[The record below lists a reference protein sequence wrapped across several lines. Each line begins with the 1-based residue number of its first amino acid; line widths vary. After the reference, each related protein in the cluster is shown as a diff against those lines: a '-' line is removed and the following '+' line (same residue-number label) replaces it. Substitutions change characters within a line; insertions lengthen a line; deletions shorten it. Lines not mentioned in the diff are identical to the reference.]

1 MSRPFPWQPLLWGGP
16 HETLLCPAMGWQL
29 VCPLSMV
36 SNDICGVGR
45 TYLMP
50 PSLCMKPASA
60 CVTPSSF
67 RTALTSLMPL
77 VIPAPGTVHS
87 SLTPVLPGVN
97 ANTGLPHL
105 LLGTQSSQLPALV
118 QEVRT
123 LPFTLVGGKRPVAR
137 LPEGNYWGALFVSLI
152 LQSWA
157 QTQVQSMLLATCS
170 PILLD
175 LWTIALTKG
184 F

>member
-29 VCPLSMV
+29 VCPLSIV

-45 TYLMP
+45 PYLMP

-60 CVTPSSF
+60 CVIPSSF

-137 LPEGNYWGALFVSLI
+137 LPEGNYWGRCLFL
-152 LQSWA
+152 
-157 QTQVQSMLLATCS
+157 
-170 PILLD
+170 
-175 LWTIALTKG
+175 
-184 F
+184 